1 MKKFNKIIS
10 GALAALMIFTSVPVY
25 AVNDVS
31 TGTNTEISTE
41 TEENTSET
49 ISNGTEEIIDLSE
62 ISTQETATTEN
73 PVIEDKPTV
82 FVESDENLEETDN
95 WELGLVFY
103 DSTVEN
109 GTKPLTE
116 INWDASDGGYDEGEP
131 RVITVQINYKN
142 TNAVTTYQPGD
153 LKITIPNIAYGNTAQ
168 NKNSALWEASV
179 IIGANDSTH
188 KNYPWNFND
197 GKATPSISSQYYY
210 FYNAETI
217 EEKSNFEGSI
227 QIEYTIIPDSEDSV
241 ERFENTCIHST
252 NQNITYQ
259 LSYKKILDNST
270 TEDISLSSNSISFNY
285 TRTYT
290 HTWTKY
296 KYSVTKQANKIS
308 SYDGLSENP
317 EDYIWV
323 KYSFRSRDR
332 TTGSLTY
339 GAGYRKFYD
348 KLPEECVVYDGKGNL
363 ILPSA
368 EDNTY
373 IFDWEVIGA
382 GDSSIITM
390 CTFYVGYPKSIYNE
404 QNNTL
409 EITNTVDMY
418 GDYSDGNGYVYLDS
432 DTITINLT
440 EFEFSYTGDLYS
452 IRKTKN
458 SSNYHYSD
466 IMLDKNI
473 PVINQDWENY
483 VTNDFGWSLGGSAIY
498 TGKPMTV
505 RLGDDL
511 LYITDSKGNYRKLND
526 SEYCFTRIKRPSIS
540 NGNNVS
546 IAGSCGV
553 KLYVRYA
560 NTSEYVEY
568 TEFDIS
574 KTTTDFTVA
583 QQVVGYYFEVE
594 DSKQSIIF
602 PISGTIYDQTDTHI
616 YISPNGDIAD
626 EGYVYNFG
634 FLQVYTK
641 DENGNL
647 ERLNDTTIDNYS
659 TFITKE
665 NIAQND
671 INTYGEYQQRACAY
685 TKYNDIES
693 LDFELVQNIYKK
705 MDNPT
710 QNAQKETFSGK
721 ATLTSEIY
729 TKNNIPTNNN
739 FIENVYLKYPQYLKY
754 CKQIK
759 IYDLLPEGME
769 LQNTEEE
776 IIENISI
783 SNKFVYSFVFNKNGD
798 QAFNSNDEL
807 LEYIKKHMT
816 VKIKE
821 NWNDTNRTY
830 IAATIDF
837 SDYPLT
843 AVGYSNNG
851 LYVDLIYDWSISYD
865 SYLEH
870 GKEWTNIGYLQTYY
884 EDNSLIGGFIAD
896 NGSQDKD
903 AVDINENGDS
913 SNNDKLSYS
922 KATKT
927 ISSVVS
933 THQDLQVSTISTLS
947 NYSTGT
953 VPAEYGKDYSYKLR
967 VRTGQNDVT
976 NLIIYDNLEKWAKD
990 KDGNF
995 IEAAGKKKYWQG
1007 EFLGIDTS
1015 YAESKGYN
1023 VKVWYSE
1030 DEKAGTLA
1038 EDSSWKEYIGPTL
1051 ITDSEKT
1058 VTITSPNWPNNYP
1071 ANMTETNNYWAQ
1083 SFDGADAI
1091 QMIFDSASKLESAK
1105 YDYLCFYDRE
1115 GNNITNDIFG
1125 ITAGKIGGSDLA
1137 GKTVIVPGD
1146 YVKITMRTD
1155 GSSQYKGFSAQLS
1168 PMISVPVI
1176 DDSKIKS
1183 LAFQYLDTEGN
1194 PAVLPAN
1201 SLTYVEINMKAPA
1214 DEDITTLA
1222 YNGCWTQ
1229 WNALDEFDRPVDFIT
1244 GINSNIV
1251 KVALPNSVIEN
1262 EIPSIQLNI
1271 EKEIQGTQEAF
1282 ESMQLDPDGE
1292 YQFMISLVRQ
1302 EENED
1307 GSHDVINGIISNKK
1321 GIVINDLSYGT
1332 WLITESDDTYF
1343 DLVEI
1348 ISMDDPEIMTPGVT
1362 FEKTD
1367 AGYMLTIDENIDSA
1381 TEYSL
1386 KVINE
1391 IEPKKYYEDKDSE
1404 TNIFKGIPI
1413 IEEQSLV
1420 DKLINIFE

>member
-1 MKKFNKIIS
+1 MKKLNKIIS

-62 ISTQETATTEN
+62 ISTEETATTEN

-116 INWDASDGGYDEGEP
+116 INWDASDGGYKEGTP

-168 NKNSALWEASV
+168 NKNSALWKASV

-217 EEKSNFEGSI
+217 DEKSNFEGSI
-227 QIEYTIIPDSEDSV
+227 QIEYTIIPDSEYSV

-290 HTWTKY
+290 HTWRKY

-339 GAGYRKFYD
+339 GADYRKFYD

-373 IFDWEVIGA
+373 IFDWEVIGVGA
-382 GDSSIITM
+382 SSIITM

-432 DTITINLT
+432 DTITINLA
-440 EFEFSYTGDLYS
+440 EFEFSYTGELYT
-452 IRKTKN
+452 INKTKHD
-458 SSNYHYSD
+458 SNYHYSD
-466 IMLDKNI
+466 LMLDKNI
-473 PVINQDWENY
+473 PLINNTYYGY
-483 VTNDFGWSLGGSAIY
+483 VSNDFGWDVTGSAIY

-526 SEYCFTRIKRPSIS
+526 SEYCFTRIMHPLIL

-568 TEFDIS
+568 TKFDIS
-574 KTTTDFTVA
+574 KTITEFTVE
-583 QQVVGYYFEVE
+583 QQVVGYYFEIE
-594 DSKQSIIF
+594 DIKQSAIF
-602 PISGTIYDQTDTHI
+602 KTYSNVSMVTIH
-616 YISPNGDIAD
+616 ISPNGDIAD

-693 LDFELVQNIYKK
+693 FDFELVQSIYKK
-705 MDNPT
+705 MDTPT

-721 ATLTSEIY
+721 ATLTSKFY
-729 TKNNIPTNNN
+729 TKNDIPSNDSLVENI
-739 FIENVYLKYPQYLKY
+739 YLKYSQYLKY

-776 IIENISI
+776 IIKNISI
-783 SNKFVYSFVFNKNGD
+783 DKSVYSFVFNKNGD

-807 LEYIKKHMT
+807 LEYIKRHTT

-821 NWNDTNRTY
+821 NWNGTNRTY
-830 IAATIDF
+830 FAVTIDL

-843 AVGYSNNG
+843 VVRYNGYSYNG
-851 LYVDLIYDWSISYD
+851 LSVDLIYDWSISYD
-865 SYLEH
+865 SYFEY
-870 GKEWTNIGYLQTYY
+870 GKEWANIGYLQTYY
-884 EDNSLIGGFIAD
+884 EDNSLIGGSIDD

-933 THQDLQVSTISTLS
+933 THQDLQLSAISTLS

-976 NLIIYDNLEKWAKD
+976 NLIIYDNLEKWTKD

-995 IEAAGKKKYWQG
+995 IESYGKKKYWQG
-1007 EFLGIDTS
+1007 EFQGIDTS
-1015 YAESKGYN
+1015 YAESKGYT

-1030 DEKAGTLA
+1030 NEKAGTLA
-1038 EDSSWKEYIGPTL
+1038 QDFSWQEYSDSVDK
-1051 ITDSEKT
+1051 
-1058 VTITSPNWPNNYP
+1058 
-1071 ANMTETNNYWAQ
+1071 
-1083 SFDGADAI
+1083 
-1091 QMIFDSASKLESAK
+1091 AK
-1105 YDYLCFYDRE
+1105 
-1115 GNNITNDIFG
+1115 
-1125 ITAGKIGGSDLA
+1125 
-1137 GKTVIVPGD
+1137 V
-1146 YVKITMRTD
+1146 
-1155 GSSQYKGFSAQLS
+1155 
-1168 PMISVPVI
+1168 
-1176 DDSKIKS
+1176 KS
-1183 LAFQYLDTEGN
+1183 LAFQYFDSEGN

-1201 SLTYVEINMKAPA
+1201 SSTYVEINMKSPA
-1214 DEDITTLA
+1214 DESIKTLA

-1229 WNALDEFDRPVDFIT
+1229 WNAIDEFGKPVDFIT

-1282 ESMQLDPDGE
+1282 ENMQLDPDGE

-1367 AGYMLTIDENIDSA
+1367 AGYMLTIDENIDLA
-1381 TEYSL
+1381 TEYSI

-1391 IEPKKYYEDKDSE
+1391 IEPERFYEDKDAE
-1404 TNIFKGIPI
+1404 INIFKETLLV
-1413 IEEQSLV
+1413 EE
-1420 DKLINIFE
+1420 

>member
-41 TEENTSET
+41 IEENTSET
-49 ISNGTEEIIDLSE
+49 ISNGTEELSTSSE

-116 INWDASDGGYDEGEP
+116 INWDASDGGYKEGTP

-168 NKNSALWEASV
+168 NKNSALWKASV

-217 EEKSNFEGSI
+217 DEKSNFEGSI
-227 QIEYTIIPDSEDSV
+227 QIEYTIIPDSEYSV

-290 HTWTKY
+290 HTWRKY

-339 GAGYRKFYD
+339 GADYRKFYD

-373 IFDWEVIGA
+373 IFDWEVIGVGA
-382 GDSSIITM
+382 SSIITM

-432 DTITINLT
+432 DTITINLA
-440 EFEFSYTGDLYS
+440 EFEFSYTGELYT
-452 IRKTKN
+452 INKTKHD
-458 SSNYHYSD
+458 SNYHYSD
-466 IMLDKNI
+466 LMLDKNI
-473 PVINQDWENY
+473 PLINNTYYGY
-483 VTNDFGWSLGGSAIY
+483 VSNDFGWDVTGSAIY

-526 SEYCFTRIKRPSIS
+526 SEYCFTRIRHPLIL
-540 NGNNVS
+540 NGNNIS

-574 KTTTDFTVA
+574 KTITEFTVE
-583 QQVVGYYFEVE
+583 QQVVGYYFEIE
-594 DSKQSIIF
+594 DIKQSAIF
-602 PISGTIYDQTDTHI
+602 KTYSNVSMVTIH
-616 YISPNGDIAD
+616 ISPNGDIAD

-693 LDFELVQNIYKK
+693 FDFELVQNIYKK

-721 ATLTSEIY
+721 ATLTSKIY
-729 TKNNIPTNNN
+729 TKNDIPSNDSLVENI
-739 FIENVYLKYPQYLKY
+739 YLKYPQYLKY

-769 LQNTEEE
+769 LQNTEKE
-776 IIENISI
+776 IIENMSI
-783 SNKFVYSFVFNKNGD
+783 SSNFAFNKEGK
-798 QAFNSNDEL
+798 QAFTSRNEL
-807 LEYIKKHMT
+807 LEYVKKHTT

-843 AVGYSNNG
+843 VVRYNGYVANG
-851 LYVDLIYDWSISYD
+851 LSVDLIYDWSISYD

-884 EDNSLIGGFIAD
+884 EDNSLIGGSIDD

-933 THQDLQVSTISTLS
+933 THQDLQLSAISTLS

-967 VRTGQNDVT
+967 VRTGKNDVT
-976 NLIIYDNLEKWAKD
+976 NLIIYDNLEKWVKD

-995 IEAAGKKKYWQG
+995 IEAAGDKKYWQG
-1007 EFLGIDTS
+1007 EFQGIDTS
-1015 YAESKGYN
+1015 YAESKGYT

-1030 DEKAGTLA
+1030 NEKAGTLA
-1038 EDSSWKEYIGPTL
+1038 QDFSWQEYSDSVDK
-1051 ITDSEKT
+1051 
-1058 VTITSPNWPNNYP
+1058 
-1071 ANMTETNNYWAQ
+1071 
-1083 SFDGADAI
+1083 
-1091 QMIFDSASKLESAK
+1091 AK
-1105 YDYLCFYDRE
+1105 
-1115 GNNITNDIFG
+1115 
-1125 ITAGKIGGSDLA
+1125 
-1137 GKTVIVPGD
+1137 V
-1146 YVKITMRTD
+1146 
-1155 GSSQYKGFSAQLS
+1155 
-1168 PMISVPVI
+1168 
-1176 DDSKIKS
+1176 KS
-1183 LAFQYLDTEGN
+1183 LAFQYLDSEGN

-1229 WNALDEFDRPVDFIT
+1229 WNALDEFGQPVDFIT

-1282 ESMQLDPDGE
+1282 KNMQLDPNGE
-1292 YQFMISLVRQ
+1292 YQFMISLIKQ

-1307 GSHDVINGIISNKK
+1307 GSHDIINGVISNKK
-1321 GIVINDLSYGT
+1321 GIVIKDLSYGT
-1332 WLITESDDTYF
+1332 WLIQESDDTYF

-1348 ISMDDPEIMTPGVT
+1348 VSLDDPEIMTPGVT

-1367 AGYMLTIDENIDSA
+1367 AGYMLTIDEDIDSA

-1391 IEPKKYYEDKDSE
+1391 IEPKKYYEDKDYE